1 MKKLFVCLLSL
12 LLLVGCGEKNKTE
25 EVDLNEVVDTLLTN
39 VETPMY
45 EVTPIDEES
54 FSYFAFVDYKDGY
67 QAVTADALIG
77 SIAHSVVVIS
87 TKDGDGATLANEVFE
102 NANPQKWVCVTA
114 SKTAVMYTDDLVV
127 LVMSQVDTVDSIK
140 ANFETNY
147 KNGKVLEKTNV
158 E

>member
-1 MKKLFVCLLSL
+1 MKKLFVCLLAL
-12 LLLVGCGEKNKTE
+12 LLIVGCGEKSTNE
-25 EVDLNEVVDTLLTN
+25 EVDLNKVAETLLEN

-45 EVTPIDEES
+45 EVTAIDEES
-54 FSYFAFVDYKDGY
+54 FPYFTFVDFKDGY

-102 NANPQKWVCVTA
+102 NANPQKWVCVSA
-114 SKTAVMYTDDLVV
+114 AKTAVMYTDNLVV
-127 LVMSQVDTVDSIK
+127 LVMSQVDTVDAIK
-140 ANFETNY
+140 ANFEANY
-147 KNGKVLEKTNV
+147 KDGKVLEKTNA

>member
-1 MKKLFVCLLSL
+1 MKKLFVCLLAL
-12 LLLVGCGEKNKTE
+12 LLLVGCGEKSTNE
-25 EVDLNEVVDTLLTN
+25 EVDLNKVAETLLEN

-45 EVTPIDEES
+45 EVTAIDEES
-54 FSYFAFVDYKDGY
+54 FPYFTFVDFKDGY

-102 NANPQKWVCVTA
+102 NSNPQKWVCVSA
-114 SKTAVMYTDDLVV
+114 AKTAVMYTDNLVV
-127 LVMSQVDTVDSIK
+127 LVMSQVDTVDAIK
-140 ANFETNY
+140 ANFEANY
-147 KNGKVLEKTNV
+147 KDGKVLEKTNA

>member
-1 MKKLFVCLLSL
+1 MKKLFVCLLAL
-12 LLLVGCGEKNKTE
+12 LLLVGCGEKSTNE
-25 EVDLNEVVDTLLTN
+25 EVDLNKVAETLLEN

-45 EVTPIDEES
+45 EVTAIDEES
-54 FSYFAFVDYKDGY
+54 FPYFTFVDFKDGY

-102 NANPQKWVCVTA
+102 NANPQKWVCVSA
-114 SKTAVMYTDDLVV
+114 AKTAVMYTDNLVV
-127 LVMSQVDTVDSIK
+127 LVMSQVDTVDAIK
-140 ANFETNY
+140 ANFEANY
-147 KNGKVLEKTNV
+147 KYGKVLEKTNA